1 MARPLSPIEEVLRE
15 VMRPKCV
22 LNHHQ
27 RGYVRWG
34 WDQADGWRAE
44 IAQPRRDFI
53 FTPLFTAL
61 FSTSFLGG
69 AASWTLFGGA
79 ISAASVASAIAVT
92 ALSIGLQLAMM
103 PRPPKPEDGRAPL
116 MQPIPYRI
124 WAVGECRQAGAM
136 MLWEGIDNKLI
147 SVQALV
153 AHQIQSISAVYLQ
166 DDLVTVDGT
175 GVVQP
180 IGDRYKDDLVKVYS
194 RLGAVPETAYSQ
206 VVSLLGSQGIW
217 TNSHR
222 GDGQASLAMI
232 CDSPGAEDF
241 TSRFPYGKPMASVTA
256 KWARVWDF
264 RDPAQSPTSPATWQW
279 SNNPVLILAWH
290 QCFSPFGEGKDYRRA
305 ILPVLDMWQEEANVC
320 DDLIPL
326 ASGGTEKRYTCSG
339 FDKTE
344 NSPKVGTN
352 AILASMDG
360 WMCTRGDGAVLI
372 VAGKFREKYVATLTD
387 ADIIG
392 YVSQND
398 VLFDEEINQ
407 FTPKFNYPATDY
419 STTDTDFFEDIAK
432 QIKVGRVL
440 PEEGRYDWCTQW
452 RQARRLGKRDWIRIR
467 EKVRGSI
474 YANLTGLNAAYAPW
488 IRLQTP
494 IMIPRLDGKVISN
507 RKATFD
513 LRKGGLQIDHIKMPD
528 NPADIDAWDPVTDE
542 GAAPPVP
549 IKPVSE
555 GLPIPTIDSI
565 TVVPAGGSV
574 YLRVAVIDP
583 GRTDITLTVRYRVS
597 GGNWIDQNFKG
608 AVPASG
614 LITVNTN
621 PVPGDQQLEIQSAWI
636 GSNGKIGTYSATQN
650 VTSTVD
656 PTPPAA
662 LLSFSGGNGTGQFVA
677 NFGTANDA
685 HLVSVAIYR
694 VAVGAPI
701 SPRPTPAAR
710 PAVSPGISYAVPVTA
725 PAVGTWHIYA
735 EPMNRSGIAGSLS
748 GPSTV
753 TIS

>member
-15 VMRPKCV
+15 VMRPKSV

-27 RGYVRWG
+27 RGQIRWG

-44 IAQPRRDFI
+44 VALPRRDLI

-136 MLWEGIDNKLI
+136 MLWEGVDNYLI

-153 AHQIQSISAVYLQ
+153 AHPIHSISAVYLQ
-166 DDLVTVDGT
+166 DDLVSVVG
-175 GVVQP
+175 GIVQP
-180 IGDRYKDDLVKVYS
+180 IGDRYKDGLVS
-194 RLGAVPETAYSQ
+194 IDTRLGAVPETAYAGI
-206 VVSLLGSQGIW
+206 VTALGGQGIW
-217 TNSHR
+217 TSEHR
-222 GDGQASLAMI
+222 GDGQASLAMV
-232 CDSPGAEDF
+232 CNSPSAEDF
-241 TSRFPYGKPMASVTA
+241 TSRFPYGKPLASVTA
-256 KWARVWDF
+256 KWAKVWDF
-264 RDPAQSPTSPATWQW
+264 RDPAQSPTNSATWQW

-305 ILPVLDMWQEEANVC
+305 ILPVLDMWQEEADVC
-320 DDLIPL
+320 DELVPL

-339 FDKTE
+339 YDKTE
-344 NSPKVGTN
+344 NSPKVATN
-352 AILASMDG
+352 AMLASMDG
-360 WMCTRGDGAVLI
+360 WMCTRGDGAILI

-398 VLFDEEINQ
+398 VLFDEEINR

-419 STTDTDFFEDIAK
+419 STTDTDFFEDTAG
-432 QIKVGRVL
+432 QIKAGRVL

-452 RQARRLGKRDWIRIR
+452 RQARRLGRRDWNRIR

-494 IMIPRLDGKVISN
+494 VMIPRLNGKVISN

-528 NPADIDAWDPVTDE
+528 NPADIDAWDPVADE

-574 YLRVAVIDP
+574 YLRVAVVDP
-583 GRTDITLTVRYRVS
+583 GRSDLTLTIRYRIS

-608 AVPASG
+608 ALPASG

-621 PVPGDQQLEIQSAWI
+621 PVPGDQVLEIQSAFI
-636 GSNGKIGTYSATQN
+636 GSNGKIGTYSTSQS

-656 PTPPAA
+656 PTPPLA
-662 LLSFSGGNGTGQFVA
+662 LLSFSASGGAGQFTA
-677 NFGTANDA
+677 NFGTATDT

-694 VAVGAPI
+694 VASGSGLPL
-701 SPRPTPAAR
+701 PR
-710 PAVSPGISYAVPVTA
+710 PAVAAKPAVSQGISYAIPITA
-725 PAVGTWHIYA
+725 PAGAWDIYA
-735 EPMNRSGIAGSLS
+735 EPLNRSGIAGPVS
-748 GPSTV
+748 GPAAVTV
-753 TIS
+753 T

>member
-27 RGYVRWG
+27 RGPLRWG

-44 IAQPRRDFI
+44 VARPRRDII

-103 PRPPKPEDGRAPL
+103 PRPPKPEDGRSPL

-136 MLWEGIDNKLI
+136 MLWEGVDNYLI

-153 AHQIQSISAVYLQ
+153 AHPIDSISAIYLQ
-166 DDLVTVDGT
+166 DDLVNVAG
-175 GVVQP
+175 GIVQP
-180 IGDRYKDDLVKVYS
+180 IGDRYKDGLVS
-194 RLGAVPETAYSQ
+194 IDTRLGAVPELAYSGI
-206 VVSLLGSQGIW
+206 VSVLGAQGIW
-217 TNSHR
+217 TSEHR
-222 GDGQASLAMI
+222 GDGQASLAMV
-232 CDSPGAEDF
+232 CNSPSAEDF
-241 TSRFPYGKPMASVTA
+241 TSRFPYGKPMASVVA
-256 KWARVWDF
+256 KWAKVWDL
-264 RDPAQSPTSPATWQW
+264 RDPAQSPTNPATWQW
-279 SNNPVLILAWH
+279 SNNSVLIMAWH
-290 QCFSPFGEGKDYRRA
+290 QCFSPFGEKRDYRRA

-320 DDLIPL
+320 DELVPL
-326 ASGGTEKRYTCSG
+326 AGGGTEKRYTCSG
-339 FDKTE
+339 YDKTE
-344 NSPKVGTN
+344 NSPKVATN
-352 AILASMDG
+352 AILATMDG
-360 WMCTRGDGAVLI
+360 WMCTRGDGALLI

-392 YVSQND
+392 YVTQND
-398 VLFDEEINQ
+398 VLFDEEINR
-407 FTPKFNYPATDY
+407 FTPRFNYPATDY
-419 STTDTDFFEDIAK
+419 STTDTDFFEDIAE
-432 QIKVGRVL
+432 QIKAGRPL

-452 RQARRLGKRDWIRIR
+452 RQARRLGKRDWKRIR

-488 IRLQTP
+488 IRLKTP
-494 IMIPRLDGKVISN
+494 IMIPRLNGKVISN

-528 NPADIDAWDPVTDE
+528 NPADIDAWDPITDE

-574 YLRVAVIDP
+574 YLRVTVVDP
-583 GRTDITLTVRYRVS
+583 GRTDVTLTIRYRVS
-597 GGNWIDQNFKG
+597 GGNWIDQIFKG

-621 PVPGDQQLEIQSAWI
+621 PVPGDQTLEVQAAFI
-636 GSNGKIGTYSATQN
+636 GSNGKTGTYSASRS

-656 PTPPAA
+656 STPPIA
-662 LLSFSGGNGTGQFVA
+662 LLSFSGSGGVGQFTA
-677 NFGTANDA
+677 NFGTATDT

-694 VAVGAPI
+694 VASGSGLATT
-701 SPRPTPAAR
+701 RPTPAAR
-710 PAVSPGISYAVPVTA
+710 PAVSPGISYAIPVSA
-725 PAVGTWHIYA
+725 FAGAWDIYA
-735 EPMNRSGIAGSLS
+735 EPMNRSGIAGPVS
-748 GPSTV
+748 GPASVTV
-753 TIS
+753 T